1 MTLDNEG
8 DVMLVLSRAVG
19 EKIVISDNIEI
30 VVVNISGDKVRLGI
44 EAPKHISIHRRE
56 VYDAVKRSERTEAKQ
71 KEITWEDAPDPASG
85 KTTGEW
91 KRPRTDN

>member
-56 VYDAVKRSERTEAKQ
+56 VYDAVKRAAAKQ
-71 KEITWEDAPDPASG
+71 QN
-85 KTTGEW
+85 TG
-91 KRPRTDN
+91 N